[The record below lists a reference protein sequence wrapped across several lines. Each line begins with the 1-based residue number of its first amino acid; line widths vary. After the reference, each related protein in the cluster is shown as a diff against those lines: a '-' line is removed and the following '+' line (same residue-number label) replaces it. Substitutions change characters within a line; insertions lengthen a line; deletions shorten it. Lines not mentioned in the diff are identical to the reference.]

1 MSFPILPEAVR
12 VARLAPP
19 RGQNRCVLDTDTY
32 NEVDDQFA
40 LAYALFSPEAIRLE
54 AVYAAPFHNR
64 RSLGPEDGMEKSYAE
79 ILAVLRRAGR
89 SADHFAFRGSD
100 QWLPASDIP
109 VDSPAARDLVAR
121 AHAEDSPLYV
131 LTIGAP
137 TNVAS
142 ALLLDPSLVSRVVVV
157 WLGGQPHAWPTARE
171 FNLQQDLAA
180 SRVLFDSGVPLV
192 QIPCTNVAEHLR
204 VTIPE
209 LEAFLAGRNDLA
221 DYLCGAVR
229 DYAEDPFAW
238 SKVLWDISAVA
249 WMVNPQWFDT
259 ALAPSPVLTSDYTYS
274 CAFNRPLV
282 RVAMHLR
289 RDPIFRD
296 VYTKLNA

>member
-1 MSFPILPEAVR
+1 ME
-12 VARLAPP
+12 LA
-19 RGQNRCVLDTDTY
+19 
-32 NEVDDQFA
+32 
-40 LAYALFSPEAIRLE
+40 
-54 AVYAAPFHNR
+54 H
-64 RSLGPEDGMEKSYAE
+64 
-79 ILAVLRRAGR
+79 
-89 SADHFAFRGSD
+89 
-100 QWLPASDIP
+100 
-109 VDSPAARDLVAR
+109 
-121 AHAEDSPLYV
+121 
-131 LTIGAP
+131 
-137 TNVAS
+137 
-142 ALLLDPSLVSRVVVV
+142 
-157 WLGGQPHAWPTARE
+157 
-171 FNLQQDLAA
+171 
-180 SRVLFDSGVPLV
+180 
-192 QIPCTNVAEHLR
+192 
-204 VTIPE
+204 
-209 LEAFLAGRNDLA
+209 AGRNDLA